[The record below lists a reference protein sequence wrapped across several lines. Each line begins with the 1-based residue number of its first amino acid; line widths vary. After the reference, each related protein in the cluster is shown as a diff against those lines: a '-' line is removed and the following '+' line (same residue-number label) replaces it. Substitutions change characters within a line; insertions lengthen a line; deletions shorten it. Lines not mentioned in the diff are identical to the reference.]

1 MQLEALSID
10 RRTKPTDQVTQ
21 WWYTPAVATSHP
33 RIQVTE
39 DPELARAL
47 STAAPHLRPGLPRS
61 QQVRE
66 LAIVGARHLAEEPMT
81 EERRQELLED
91 LVSYFEHPE
100 TAPWDW
106 DVLRDV
112 KKRAWRFG

>member
-1 MQLEALSID
+1 M
-10 RRTKPTDQVTQ
+10 
-21 WWYTPAVATSHP
+21 ATAHH

-39 DPELARAL
+39 DPELKRAL
-47 STAAPHLRPGLPRS
+47 RAAAPHLRAGLPRS

-66 LAIVGARHLAEEPMT
+66 LALVGARHLSSEEPMS
-81 EERRQELLED
+81 EERRKELIERL
-91 LVSYFEHPE
+91 LSHFEHPE

-112 KKRAWRFG
+112 KRRAWRYG

>member
-1 MQLEALSID
+1 M
-10 RRTKPTDQVTQ
+10 
-21 WWYTPAVATSHP
+21 ATSHP

-39 DPELARAL
+39 DPELRRAL
-47 STAAPHLRPGLPRS
+47 RDAAPHLRPGLPRS

-66 LAIVGARHLAEEPMT
+66 LAIVGARHIADDSMS
-81 EERRQELLED
+81 EERRKELIEG

-106 DVLRDV
+106 ELMRES
-112 KKRAWRFG
+112 KRIAWPLA

>member
-1 MQLEALSID
+1 
-10 RRTKPTDQVTQ
+10 VG
-21 WWYTPAVATSHP
+21 TSHP

-47 STAAPHLRPGLPRS
+47 RTAAPHLRPGLPRS

-66 LAIVGARHLAEEPMT
+66 LAILGARHIGGEPMS
-81 EERRQELLED
+81 EERRQELLD
-91 LVSYFEHPE
+91 GLASYFEHPE

-106 DVLRDV
+106 DAMRES
-112 KKRAWRFG
+112 KRLAWPFR